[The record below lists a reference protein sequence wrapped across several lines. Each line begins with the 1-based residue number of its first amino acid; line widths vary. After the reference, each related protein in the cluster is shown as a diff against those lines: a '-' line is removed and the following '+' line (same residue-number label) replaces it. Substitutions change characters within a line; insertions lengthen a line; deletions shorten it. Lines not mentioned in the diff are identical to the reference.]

1 MSTDIARLIAGGIL
15 GLISCYI
22 GLLVKRHYAA
32 RERFYRDAEAFAAF
46 LGSEVGLHKTP
57 LPELIDNFAEGRKG
71 EFAERMRAFGSRLA
85 GGAGRERAAHETAE
99 ETTGLRREEKKEFA
113 TFLRSLGGAEFRT
126 QLEEA
131 ARAEKMFAEKRAVT
145 AEQSVRLGGMWFK
158 LAVLVGIALIVLFA

>member
-99 ETTGLRREEKKEFA
+99 ETGLRREEKKEFA
-113 TFLRSLGGAEFRT
+113 AFLRSLGGAEFRT

-158 LAVLVGIALIVLFA
+158 LAVLVGIALIVLLA

>member
-99 ETTGLRREEKKEFA
+99 ETGLRREEKKEFA
-113 TFLRSLGGAEFRT
+113 SFLRSLGGAEFRT

-158 LAVLVGIALIVLFA
+158 LAVLVGIALIVLLA